1 MKPEPSNEWHIA
13 SLVVRHHPAAI
24 PALAEAVAGAAGLDL
39 ALQEDTCSVLV
50 QESDGTAGLMASID
64 LLQALPGVITVNLVY
79 HHVERPEPSAGATAP
94 VPQESQG

>member
-1 MKPEPSNEWHIA
+1 MKPEPSNEWHVA

-24 PALAEAVAGAAGLDL
+24 PALADAVAGAAGLDL

-64 LLQALPGVITVNLVY
+64 LLQALPGVVTVNLVY
-79 HHVERPEPSAGATAP
+79 HHVERPQPPGDATGSRT
-94 VPQESQG
+94 QEFQG